1 MGLSDFET
9 PWLVQFG
16 CSEGECCWHL
26 DKAAMR
32 ERALFYL
39 SLWDIQVCPFFPFPG
54 EEDLDRYLKRLPT
67 LIEVGPDS
75 PYKIEMGVL
84 CLRFDPKLTQEQEKE
99 RRKIMEDF
107 FWEDWDEGMEE

>member
-1 MGLSDFET
+1 M
-9 PWLVQFG
+9 
-16 CSEGECCWHL
+16 
-26 DKAAMR
+26 
-32 ERALFYL
+32 
-39 SLWDIQVCPFFPFPG
+39 
-54 EEDLDRYLKRLPT
+54 
-67 LIEVGPDS
+67 IEVGPDS